1 MKVGGSTSSVNEINS
16 YAATY
21 FAIYWYINA
30 LQTYFAYSS
39 CGKLRS
45 SYVNLYSLNEG
56 KYSISKFVKELLAA
70 YEELRMYT

>member
-1 MKVGGSTSSVNEINS
+1 MSEGWGSTSSVNEINS

-45 SYVNLYSLNEG
+45 SYV
-56 KYSISKFVKELLAA
+56 FFDV
-70 YEELRMYT
+70 LRRNAMQSGENCSA